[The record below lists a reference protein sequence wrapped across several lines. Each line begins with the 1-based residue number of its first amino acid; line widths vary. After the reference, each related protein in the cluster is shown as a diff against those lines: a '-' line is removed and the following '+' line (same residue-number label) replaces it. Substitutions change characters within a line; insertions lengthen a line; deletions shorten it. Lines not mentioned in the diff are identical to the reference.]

1 MPNKVIL
8 LRLYKEGILKV
19 MEVYIEKT
27 YDTGYTYMYIQISG
41 FYGLLEQFKS
51 HIESFID
58 GCFGKISVD
67 KSIYCI
73 KTKAHK
79 ADSFMSLLYDS
90 SSEKQFSQKYKKYKE
105 LM

>member
-1 MPNKVIL
+1 
-8 LRLYKEGILKV
+8 

-27 YDTGYTYMYIQISG
+27 YDTGYTYMYIQISR

-73 KTKAHK
+73 KNESTQSRLFYV
-79 ADSFMSLLYDS
+79 SFI
-90 SSEKQFSQKYKKYKE
+90 
-105 LM
+105 